1 MMLAGLGGCAG
12 LGQNDA
18 ERTGEVADVR
28 AKLGLGRCDADL
40 ARQTLALKQPEL
52 EQEAAFVCLQQAEFG
67 LVDRLLADYEE
78 RYASPPNPDY
88 SAYLLA
94 LTEFLRFEAALGDAQ
109 QRLLTGRI
117 AHAALVGFVRGLS
130 DLGVPRRSGAEAATD
145 TGRHGHGRVR
155 SRQACRRNG
164 RSCRGRSADA
174 LCHSAICADCGSQG
188 SAGVVGAYSGLICA
202 YEEPVLQVKQHFFKL
217 QLDIVHSELLG
228 SLPLGDLPQAA
239 GHFPA
244 EAITC

>member
-117 AHAALVGFVRGLS
+117 AHAALVGFVRDYPTSEYRGEVAPRLQQILEGMATAEF
-130 DLGVPRRSGAEAATD
+130 DLAKLAAETGDPAAAEARMRYVT
-145 TGRHGHGRVR
+145 
-155 SRQACRRNG
+155 RQYARTAAAKEAR
-164 RSCRGRSADA
+164 AW
-174 LCHSAICADCGSQG
+174 LE
-188 SAGVVGAYSGLICA
+188 LI
-202 YEEPVLQVKQHFFKL
+202 P
-217 QLDIVHSELLG
+217 D
-228 SLPLGDLPQAA
+228 
-239 GHFPA
+239 
-244 EAITC
+244 